1 VERHR
6 LELYRAKERYSIRK
20 DDPAAPKLWTS
31 PLDKASGLFLPSSRA
46 PLASCPGS
54 LPYKKLDLKAQ
65 VSYQGFQRRDALTC
79 SNPPNVLIQSSN
91 VMARKRRV
99 QAQVRLL
106 CPVLLYS
113 FGRCFPHYSQILCC
127 EIRLTINIC
136 LFSMLDKMII
146 ILSHLLLPN
155 SMKNI
160 AV

>member
-1 VERHR
+1 MKLHM
-6 LELYRAKERYSIRK
+6 LL

-31 PLDKASGLFLPSSRA
+31 PLDKARSLLLPSSW
-46 PLASCPGS
+46 PPHNASCPGS
-54 LPYKKLDLKAQ
+54 LPNKKLDLKAQ

-79 SNPPNVLIQSSN
+79 SDPPNVPIQSSN
-91 VMARKRRV
+91 VMATKRRV

-127 EIRLTINIC
+127 KIRLMINICHIIIC